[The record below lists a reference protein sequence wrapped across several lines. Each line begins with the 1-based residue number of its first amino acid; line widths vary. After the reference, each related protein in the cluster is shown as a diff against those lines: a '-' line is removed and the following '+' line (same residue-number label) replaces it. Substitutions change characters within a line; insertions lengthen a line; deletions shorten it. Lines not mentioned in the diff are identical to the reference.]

1 MKLLSW
7 IKKFFRYSPIKE
19 GGYQPRP
26 DAVPRNLPN
35 RGSSEMPRSEH
46 GIQYLETP
54 DVMPPRPT
62 APQEQTQDQIESRLK
77 MKIACSRCNHGR
89 DYCWCPLK
97 LR

>member
-1 MKLLSW
+1 MNIIKF
-7 IKKFFRYSPIKE
+7 IKKFFQYSPLKE

-26 DAVPRNLPN
+26 DAVPLEKPKG
-35 RGSSEMPRSEH
+35 GSSMQPRSEH

-62 APQEQTQDQIESRLK
+62 APQEQTQDQMESRLN
-77 MKIACSRCNHGR
+77 MKTGCSRCNHGR